1 MQAHKA
7 EALSRARQAEG
18 RRRMSELEIQ
28 ALVAALGNVRTVIAD
43 AEPADKADVYR
54 HLGLKLTYNP
64 GKRTMGAEMG
74 KSRGVV

>member
-1 MQAHKA
+1 
-7 EALSRARQAEG
+7 
-18 RRRMSELEIQ
+18 MSELEIQ